1 MITPPK
7 LKTGDAIG
15 IVAPAR
21 KIEKR
26 EIEAAVKI
34 FEQWG
39 LCIVFGKNLFNQER
53 QFAGTDK
60 ERANDLQLMLDDPN
74 IKAIIF
80 ARGGY
85 GTIKTLPSLD
95 FSRFMNNPKWI
106 VGYSDIAALHA
117 HIHNLGVKTIHG
129 IMPVN
134 FPADGSENEAIQSL
148 KNLLFGNRNDY
159 HFNTHPFN
167 MKGKARG
174 EIIGGN
180 LSVIYS
186 IAGTKYD
193 IETDHKILFLEDL
206 DEYLYHIDRMMMN
219 LKLSGKLEKLN
230 GLIVGGMTDMNDN
243 TIPFGKTAYEII
255 RDTVADYDFPVCYQF
270 PAGHISN
277 NLALVLGAK
286 IAIDVGDQEVNVMY
300 LD

>member
-1 MITPPK
+1 MITPPN
-7 LKTGDAIG
+7 LKPGDTIG

-21 KIEKR
+21 KIKEAD
-26 EIEAAVKI
+26 IEAAVKI

-39 LCIVFGKNLFNQER
+39 LYIAFGKNLFNQDR
-53 QFAGTDK
+53 QCAGTDK
-60 ERANDLQLMLDDPN
+60 ERAEDLQFMLDDPN
-74 IKAIIF
+74 IKAVIC

-85 GTIKTLPSLD
+85 GTIKTLPYLD
-95 FSRFMNNPKWI
+95 FSRFINNPKWI
-106 VGYSDIAALHA
+106 IGYSDITALHA
-117 HIHNLGVKTIHG
+117 QIHQLGIKSIHG
-129 IMPVN
+129 IMPLN
-134 FPADGSENEAIQSL
+134 FPADGRKNEATESL
-148 KNLLFGNRNDY
+148 RKLLFGYKTNC
-159 HFNTHPFN
+159 FFKSHPFN
-167 MKGKARG
+167 KTGETHGK
-174 EIIGGN
+174 IIGGN

-186 IAGTKYD
+186 ITGTKYD

-270 PAGHISN
+270 PAGHIN
-277 NLALVLGAK
+277 HNLALVLGAK
-286 IAIDVGDQEVNVMY
+286 IAVDIGDQEVNVMY
-300 LD
+300 MD